1 MILKIWIG
9 QLSTVNVYKR
19 NVFICSSVIH
29 VMKECFNI
37 WEKELSKRK
46 GLLKQYD
53 PVVINGKNIIFPES
67 EITWRSCKNEI
78 LKDRVVIWRR
88 FRIIWMS
95 LKNMESKV
103 NLEYWLI

>member
-29 VMKECFNI
+29 VMKECFKS

-53 PVVINGKNIIFPES
+53 PIVIIHGKNIIFPES
-67 EITWRSCKNEI
+67 EITWRSGKNEI
-78 LKDRVVIWRR
+78 LRDRVVIWRK
-88 FRIIWMS
+88 I
-95 LKNMESKV
+95 KD
-103 NLEYWLI
+103 NLNEFEKYGK